1 MKLRLIGLLCLALLT
16 ACEGQLTQAPHEQ
29 PLEIQACTRTWPLL
43 ERGDSSRAVTT
54 AQYLLRAGGQSL
66 SVDGAFGLGTQSA
79 VRGFQ
84 AAKGLSQDGKVGP
97 NTWEALVVTLQS
109 GSKGD
114 AVRAAQYRLAVTVD
128 GVFGSDTKSA
138 VVNFQKSKGLSADGV
153 VGPNTWAALVG
164 GSVSCASGTRAQL
177 AQQILDSSR
186 ITLGTSSSTPGGSPR
201 QNMLDTAAGK
211 PAKSGCFDFSRCS
224 ATVYLSETML
234 RAMLQLAQNN
244 TYYVTSLAGGG
255 HSAGS
260 DHYKGRGPRLRH
272 LERPDAELSQQR
284 SYLSS

>member
-1 MKLRLIGLLCLALLT
+1 M
-16 ACEGQLTQAPHEQ
+16 
-29 PLEIQACTRTWPLL
+29 
-43 ERGDSSRAVTT
+43 
-54 AQYLLRAGGQSL
+54 
-66 SVDGAFGLGTQSA
+66 DGAFGPGTQSA

-84 AAKGLSQDGKVGP
+84 AAKGLSQDGKVGL
-97 NTWEALVVTLQS
+97 NTWEALAVTVQS

-114 AVRAAQYRLAVTVD
+114 AVRAAQYKLGVTVD
-128 GVFGSDTKSA
+128 GVFGSDTRGA
-138 VVNFQKSKGLSADGV
+138 VINFQKNKGLNADGV

-186 ITLGTSSSTPGGSPR
+186 ITLGTPSSTPGGSPR

-255 HSAGS
+255 HSVGS
-260 DHYKGRGPRLRH
+260 DHYKGRGLD
-272 LERPDAELSQQR
+272 LGIWNGQTLSYPNSAHTSAR
-284 SYLSS
+284 NACISADSYSSQTFNAYNDPNGHSDHVHCAFY